1 MNTPILDFVRNYAAS
16 NAVRMHMPGH
26 KGKGAP
32 EAASDITEIAGADD
46 LFHASGIIGESEK
59 NASQIFGC
67 DTYYS
72 TEGSSLCIRAML
84 YLCRANSN
92 GEKPWIL
99 AARNVHKTFVSAC
112 VLLDIDAEW
121 IAPENDSLISSNI
134 TAFDV
139 AKALSDATKK
149 HGTLPCCVYL
159 TSPDYT
165 GHILPIKEIAKV
177 CHDNGIPLVV
187 DNAHGAYLK
196 FLEPSLHPID
206 LGADLCCDSAHKTL
220 PALTGAAYLHV
231 NSSII
236 SAKKDDVKTAM
247 ALFASTSPSWLIL
260 QSLDALDPILETTFK
275 SDLKN
280 TIDLVSSAKKALSDN
295 GFSLLGEEPLKITI
309 STKDKGYTGDEFAQY
324 LRENK
329 TPIEVEFSDPDQI
342 VLMVSPNNT
351 QEEIEVVVEA
361 IENIPPRDPAESKE
375 QIDATE
381 EAFAVSS
388 TNRPPRA
395 TLPEKVMS
403 MREAAMSPWETIPV
417 GEAEGR
423 IAHLVDC
430 FCPPAIPV
438 LICGEKIGR
447 NEIAILRYYGYDSCR
462 VVR

>member
-26 KGKGAP
+26 KGKGDP

-84 YLCRANSN
+84 YLCRAAGSKT
-92 GEKPWIL
+92 EKPWIL

-134 TAFDV
+134 TASDV

-149 HGTLPCCVYL
+149 RGNLPCCVYL

-177 CHDNGIPLVV
+177 CHDNAIPLVV

-196 FLEPSLHPID
+196 FLESSLHPID
-206 LGADLCCDSAHKTL
+206 LGADMCCDSAHKTL

-231 NSSII
+231 NSNIL

-247 ALFASTSPSWLIL
+247 SLFASTSPSWLIL
-260 QSLDALDPILETTFK
+260 QSLDALNPILETTFK
-275 SDLKN
+275 ADLKN
-280 TIDLVSSAKKALSDN
+280 TIDLVSSAEKALSDN

-309 STKDKGYTGDEFAQY
+309 STKEKGCTGDLFAQY

-351 QEEIEVVVEA
+351 KEEIETVVEA
-361 IENIPPRDPAESKE
+361 VLNIAKKGADSASDEN
-375 QIDATE
+375 DA
-381 EAFAVSS
+381 SS